1 MGTKYKAGELVRVAV
16 QDGLSVG
23 TRWGL
28 AIWMSPSTVSRFG
41 HCIYYQ
47 GDIYDG
53 VGIGII
59 RKLEEG
65 DGKA

>member
-1 MGTKYKAGELVRVAV
+1 MYKAGELVRVKIEPRH
-16 QDGLSVG
+16 DEHTS
-23 TRWGL
+23 WGL

-53 VGIGII
+53 VGIGIV

-65 DGKA
+65 DGKV